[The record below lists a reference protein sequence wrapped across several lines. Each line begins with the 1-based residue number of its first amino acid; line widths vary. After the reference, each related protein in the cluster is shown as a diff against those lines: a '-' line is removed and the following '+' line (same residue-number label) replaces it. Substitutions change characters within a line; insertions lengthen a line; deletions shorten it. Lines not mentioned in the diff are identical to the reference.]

1 MPLNHDAVLGL
12 QFQPIAQTL
21 TDAECM
27 LYALAIGVGTDP
39 MREDELPYVF
49 EENLRVFPTMPVVM
63 GHPGTW
69 YKQDGLG
76 ITFGMI
82 VHGTQRI
89 EIHRPIPA
97 GGAIVVHNRNIE
109 VADKGAEKGA
119 IVVTERRIVDPATG
133 HLLARVEHAMFCRAD
148 GGFGGRPGLTR
159 DFAPLP
165 ERAPN
170 LGIEMPTAPNQALYY
185 RLAGD
190 RNPLHASPAFAARAG
205 FPRPILHGLCSF
217 GIAAHALMRASGES
231 APLRLLETRFSKP
244 VFPGETLRFEV
255 WREGAGRY
263 AFRAHVDARQAV
275 VLDRGRAAF
284 GEGESFDFDAK
295 AAP

>member
-1 MPLNHDAVLGL
+1 
-12 QFQPIAQTL
+12 
-21 TDAECM
+21 
-27 LYALAIGVGTDP
+27 
-39 MREDELPYVF
+39 
-49 EENLRVFPTMPVVM
+49 
-63 GHPGTW
+63 
-69 YKQDGLG
+69 
-76 ITFGMI
+76 
-82 VHGTQRI
+82 
-89 EIHRPIPA
+89 
-97 GGAIVVHNRNIE
+97 VHNRNSE
-109 VADKGAEKGA
+109 VADKGADKGA
-119 IVVTERRIVDPATG
+119 IVVTERRISDPATG

-148 GGFGGRPGLTR
+148 GGFGGRPGLAR
-159 DFAPLP
+159 EFAPLP
-165 ERAPN
+165 ERAPD
-170 LGIEMPTAPNQALYY
+170 LGIEMPTVPNQALYY

-190 RNPLHASPAFAARAG
+190 RNPLHASPAFAAKAG

-217 GIAAHALMRASGES
+217 GVAAHALMRASGER

-263 AFRAHVDARQAV
+263 AFRAHVDARQVV